1 MKKIKSEKIKKLI
14 VTIEIFAFVAA
25 AILAVLW
32 ALNPN
37 GNYEPF
43 TLICGLVGT
52 GIEIFRRFMKPQ
64 ALADLRPTPNST
76 ISEIHEWLHNNSNRL
91 NLSETLPHALD
102 LAHRINDSEFEHWVK
117 MELYGYNEQGG
128 MKESDVVPEYREI
141 TGRHMDAYNRMF
153 TVNDPK
159 MDIVNSIRLRF
170 GVGKLEELSKA
181 DDMLNIRDEGTINI
195 MREHLGVEV
204 FRFCFSPVE
213 VVGVLNNIKL
223 KLMEWIRKLK
233 LEE

>member
-1 MKKIKSEKIKKLI
+1 ML
-14 VTIEIFAFVAA
+14 
-25 AILAVLW
+25 
-32 ALNPN
+32 
-37 GNYEPF
+37 F

-52 GIEIFRRFMKPQ
+52 GIEIFRRLRKPQ
-64 ALADLRPTPNST
+64 TLADLQPTPKST
-76 ISEIHEWLHNNSNRL
+76 ISEIHKWLNNNSNRL

-117 MELYGYNEQGG
+117 MELYGYDEHGG

-153 TVNDPK
+153 TVADRN
-159 MDIVNSIRLRF
+159 MDIINSTRLRF

-181 DDMLNIRDEGTINI
+181 DDMLNIRNEETINM
-195 MREHLGVEV
+195 MRKLLGVEV
-204 FRFCFSPVE
+204 YRFCFSPVE

-223 KLMEWIRKLK
+223 KLMEWIRKVK
-233 LEE
+233 IEE